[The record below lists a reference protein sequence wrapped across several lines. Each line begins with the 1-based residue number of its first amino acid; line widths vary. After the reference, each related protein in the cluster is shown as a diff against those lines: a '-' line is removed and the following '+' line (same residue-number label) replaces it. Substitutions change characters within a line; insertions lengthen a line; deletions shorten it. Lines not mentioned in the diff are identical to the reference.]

1 MRTYAELP
9 GLMTQ
14 MTGDEKHGPS
24 ATSTLDVLWV
34 LYDQVL
40 RVSPDTVGDPG
51 RDRFLLSKGHG
62 PAAYYA
68 VLAAKEFFP
77 ESWLAGFGSAGSRLG
92 YHPDRS
98 LVPGVEIASGSLGHG
113 LPIGV
118 GVAHGLLARG
128 LPGLGD
134 SAPRVYV
141 LVGDAELDEGSNS
154 EAIVYAGGGGP
165 AEPHRGRGRQPV
177 LHLRLGAGRD
187 RGALRRRRLVDHAG
201 VWAGPFRAG
210 RRVPGHRGWRGLGWS
225 AARGGDRRGQGVMVM
240 PDMRTVFAE
249 TASALLDEDP
259 LAAVVLAE
267 ISVDMFGKAAAR
279 HPDRV
284 LNVGIREQL
293 MVSVG
298 GGLALAGMRPIV
310 HTYAPFLVERAYEQ
324 VKLDLAHQDAHA
336 VLVSIGASYDSSS
349 SGRTHQAPEDVALLD
364 SVPGFSVVVPGHPAE
379 VEALLRGAVDALDAG
394 STYLR
399 LSTETNLEA
408 RPVSASLQVVRSGR
422 RAVVVAV
429 GPVLA
434 PVLDAVADL
443 DVTVAYATTVRP
455 FDVSGLRALEAGS
468 GAVVLVEPYLAGT
481 SSHAVAS
488 GLTSR
493 PHRLLSLGVP
503 RTELRQYGTPAD
515 HASAYGLDAAG
526 IRRSVTGFLGWTS

>member
-1 MRTYAELP
+1 M
-9 GLMTQ
+9 
-14 MTGDEKHGPS
+14 S
-24 ATSTLDVLWV
+24 
-34 LYDQVL
+34 
-40 RVSPDTVGDPG
+40 
-51 RDRFLLSKGHG
+51 
-62 PAAYYA
+62 
-68 VLAAKEFFP
+68 
-77 ESWLAGFGSAGSRLG
+77 
-92 YHPDRS
+92 
-98 LVPGVEIASGSLGHG
+98 
-113 LPIGV
+113 
-118 GVAHGLLARG
+118 
-128 LPGLGD
+128 
-134 SAPRVYV
+134 
-141 LVGDAELDEGSNS
+141 
-154 EAIVYAGGGGP
+154 
-165 AEPHRGRGRQPV
+165 
-177 LHLRLGAGRD
+177 
-187 RGALRRRRLVDHAG
+187 
-201 VWAGPFRAG
+201 
-210 RRVPGHRGWRGLGWS
+210 
-225 AARGGDRRGQGVMVM
+225 
-240 PDMRTVFAE
+240 DMRTVFAE

-267 ISVDMFGKAAAR
+267 ISMDMFGKAAAR

-379 VEALLRGAVDALDAG
+379 VEALLRGAVGALDAG

-399 LSTETNLEA
+399 LSTETNPEA

-503 RTELRQYGTPAD
+503 RAELRQYGTPAD